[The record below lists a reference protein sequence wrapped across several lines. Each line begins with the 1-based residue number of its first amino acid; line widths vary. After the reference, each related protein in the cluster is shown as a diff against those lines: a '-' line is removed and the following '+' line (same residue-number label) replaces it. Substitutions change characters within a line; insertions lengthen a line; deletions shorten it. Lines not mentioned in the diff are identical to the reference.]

1 MYGDSHIGVIFEKI
15 WAIEKFYIPLILKST
30 VAMIHYRLPEGFAVQ
45 PLPFYLAM
53 EEWVARRHCS
63 VGERRDAFFTWQVE
77 PTVIFGRNQQIDKEV
92 NINYCRDHGIS
103 TYRRKSGGGCVFA
116 DMSNMML
123 SYITDSQKPVPEIFR
138 HFAGRIAAEM
148 RGMGIEAEV
157 SGRNDLLIDGRK
169 VSGCAFYHT
178 PEGMSI
184 VHGTMLYD
192 TDMSHMANA
201 ITPSRAKLE
210 SKGVKSVKSRIT
222 MLREHTSMSL
232 AEFRRRL
239 IDALCS
245 DEYMLSDADIRQVR
259 EIERPYHRPEWIE
272 GRTRRATGSC
282 SMRIDG
288 VGEVELSL
296 RLDADGRIADAN
308 LTGDFFPTA
317 DIDTLLLRP
326 MIGARP
332 GEIARLIAAPDATRA
347 VPGLTPTHLQ
357 ELAHAAVH

>member
-1 MYGDSHIGVIFEKI
+1 
-15 WAIEKFYIPLILKST
+15 
-30 VAMIHYRLPEGFAVQ
+30 MIHYSLPDGFAVQ

-53 EEWVARRHCS
+53 EEWVAQRHARS
-63 VGERRDAFFTWQVE
+63 GDSRDAFFTWQVE

-92 NINYCRDHGIS
+92 NLEYCRSHGIN

-123 SYITDSQKPVPEIFR
+123 SYITASPRPVPEIFSY
-138 HFAGRIAAEM
+138 FAGRIAAEM
-148 RGMGIEAEV
+148 RRMGLNAEV

-178 PEGMSI
+178 PDGMSI

-210 SKGVKSVKSRIT
+210 SKGVKSVESRIT
-222 MLREHTSMSL
+222 MLREHTSMTV
-232 AEFRRRL
+232 AEFRDRL
-239 IDALCS
+239 ISELCS
-245 DEYMLSDADIRQVR
+245 EEYTLTEADIAEVR
-259 EIERPYHRPEWIE
+259 RIEEPYHRSEWIE
-272 GRTRRATGSC
+272 GRTRRATGSQ

-296 RLDADGRIADAN
+296 RLDGDGRIAEAN
-308 LTGDFFPTA
+308 LTGDFFPMA
-317 DIDTLLLRP
+317 DIDTLLLKP
-326 MIGARP
+326 MIGVLPA
-332 GEIARLIAAPDATRA
+332 EIARTLLPADTARA
-347 VPGLTPTHLQ
+347 VHGLTPDHIQ
-357 ELAHAAVH
+357 QLADAALK